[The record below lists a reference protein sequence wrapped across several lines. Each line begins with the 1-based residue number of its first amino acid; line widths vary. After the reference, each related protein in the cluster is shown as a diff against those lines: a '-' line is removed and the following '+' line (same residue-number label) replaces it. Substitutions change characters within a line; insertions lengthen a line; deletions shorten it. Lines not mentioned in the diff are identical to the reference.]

1 MALINYER
9 GEYDLCRDQSQRW
22 YDRCIEKF
30 PREAEAGRSFT
41 SFWLYCPLGAVELK
55 RGKIDSARSYLEK
68 MKAVMPK
75 MTSPQ
80 KLEGYNWLLGQILLA
95 EESYDEAI
103 SLLKDTPRMKMP
115 WLWLTQNIITYN
127 LFNIDSFLAQAYKEK
142 GDLDRAIGVYERLT
156 DPNPENRDG
165 RLIRPMNYY
174 YLGEL
179 YEKKGRK
186 AKAVTSYEKFLSL
199 LKNADMRTEELEDA
213 RDRLAGLK

>member
-1 MALINYER
+1 
-9 GEYDLCRDQSQRW
+9 
-22 YDRCIEKF
+22 
-30 PREAEAGRSFT
+30 
-41 SFWLYCPLGAVELK
+41 
-55 RGKIDSARSYLEK
+55 
-68 MKAVMPK
+68 
-75 MTSPQ
+75 
-80 KLEGYNWLLGQILLA
+80 
-95 EESYDEAI
+95 
-103 SLLKDTPRMKMP
+103 MKMP